1 MKIWIIGARGT
12 ISTACIVGMVA
23 AQEKLLPAESL
34 LTEGQ
39 RFRSLGLAPLDE
51 ISFGGCDLRAGDFQE
66 AALACTSTSAIFP
79 AQVVSAVADRLK
91 QIPITRGILRGG
103 GVAVEALAGSAA
115 DEMRKE
121 TAREAIDRIMADLR
135 AFTGDDDAVVVNVA
149 STEPLPD
156 ASLASWDLAMLEQ
169 ALDANDPRVP
179 ASSLYAYAALRSGFP
194 FVNFT
199 PSTGASLPALVE
211 LSREMGAP
219 LAGRDG
225 KTGETLVKTAL
236 APMFAIRALT
246 VEGWYGTNIL
256 GNTDGQVLADPEN
269 RASKIT
275 SKAGVLEQCLGYA
288 PDGDVRIDYF
298 RPLGDHKVAWD
309 FIQFRGWG
317 GHRMR
322 MQFTW
327 EGTDAV
333 LAAPLVID
341 IARLALL
348 AQRRG
353 ESGPVGPLALFFKT
367 PEGSTEM
374 NLHRQYDDLLRWI
387 DEAPAPAG
395 TKPRTRQPSAA
406 GSH

>member
-39 RFRSLGLAPLDE
+39 RFRDLGLPPLDE
-51 ISFGGCDLRAGDFQE
+51 ISFGGCDLRAGNFRE
-66 AALACTSTSAIFP
+66 AALECSSTASIFP
-79 AQVVSAVADRLK
+79 APVVSAVADRLAS
-91 QIPITRGILRGG
+91 IPITRGILRGG
-103 GVAVEALAGSAA
+103 GVAIETLAGSAA
-115 DEMRKE
+115 VEMVKE
-121 TAREAIDRIMADLR
+121 TARDAVARITADL
-135 AFTGDDDAVVVNVA
+135 ADFAGEDDAVVVNVA
-149 STEPLPD
+149 STEPPHD
-156 ASLASWDLAMLEQ
+156 PSLVSWDLAMLEG
-169 ALDANDPRVP
+169 ALDANDARIP
-179 ASSLYAYAALRSGFP
+179 ASALYAYAALRSGYP
-194 FVNFT
+194 YVNFT

-275 SKAGVLEQCLGYA
+275 SKQGVLEQCLGYA

-341 IARLALL
+341 IARLSLL

-353 ESGPVGPLALFFKT
+353 ESGPLGALALFFKT

-387 DEAPAPAG
+387 DEAPAGVEA
-395 TKPRTRQPSAA
+395 KSKARRASA
-406 GSH
+406 GSR

>member
-12 ISTACIVGMVA
+12 ISSACVVGTLA

-39 RFRSLGLAPLDE
+39 RFRGLGLPPLEE
-51 ISFGGCDLRAGDFQE
+51 ISFGGCDLRAGDFRE
-66 AALACTSTSAIFP
+66 AALECTSTGSIFP
-79 AQVVSAVADRLK
+79 AHVVAAVADRLK
-91 QIPITRGILRGG
+91 EIPITRGILRGG
-103 GVAVEALAGSAA
+103 GIAVEALAGTAALEMARESAL
-115 DEMRKE
+115 
-121 TAREAIDRIMADLR
+121 EAIDRITADLR
-135 AFTGDDDAVVVNVA
+135 AFTGGDEAVVVNIA

-169 ALDANDPRVP
+169 ALEANDPRVP
-179 ASSLYAYAALRSGFP
+179 ASSLYAYAALRSGCGY
-194 FVNFT
+194 VNFT

-275 SKAGVLEQCLGYA
+275 SKQGVLEQCLGYA

-341 IARLALL
+341 IARLSLL

-353 ESGPVGPLALFFKT
+353 ESGPIGALGLFFKT

-374 NLHRQYDDLLRWI
+374 NLHRQYDILLRWL
-387 DEAPAPAG
+387 DEP
-395 TKPRTRQPSAA
+395 PSAA
-406 GSH
+406 ETKPKAHRGSAAGTH